1 MEEWHLVALLEQQIG
16 ELYLAHGYGIFI
28 GVQPVPFSVHALE
41 MDGLSGVVVTEC
53 HRAHGDIR
61 GVVRDEIGDSTDLVT
76 RRVVFLNRDRVEVE
90 KTLAVLISICRYET
104 GHLRIFRPLLRS
116 CMDIGRNHAEE

>member
-41 MDGLSGVVVTEC
+41 MDGLSGVVVTEG
-53 HRAHGDIR
+53 HRAHGDSR
-61 GVVRDEIGDSTDLVT
+61 GVVCDKIGDDTDLVAG
-76 RRVVFLNRDRVEVE
+76 RVVFLRRDGLEFE
-90 KTLAVLISICRYET
+90 KTLAVLISIGRYET
-104 GHLRIFRPLLRS
+104 GHLCKFCPLLRR